1 MMITENP
8 IGLFDSGVGGT
19 TIWREITSLMPL
31 ENTLFLADSA
41 NAPYGIKSKE
51 QIIALSEKNTE
62 YLLEQNSKIIVV
74 ACNTATTNAIAH
86 LRSKYTVPFIGIE
99 PAIKP
104 AALQSRTKRVGV
116 LATRGTLSSELFI
129 KTSNDSVRKNGILLV
144 EQVGEGLVSL
154 IESGALESEETFRL
168 LQKYLQPML
177 LQGID
182 YLVLGCTHYPYLLP
196 QIRQIVPK
204 NIQIIDSGYAVA
216 KQTRN
221 VMAQHKLLQKE
232 NKHPQHRWITNG
244 NIEILGQ
251 FASENIRLE
260 QQFF

>member
-86 LRSKYTVPFIGIE
+86 LRSKYAVPFIGIE

-104 AALQSRTKRVGV
+104 LCFTESYQKSRGV
-116 LATRGTLSSELFI
+116 
-129 KTSNDSVRKNGILLV
+129 SNTWNIIQR
-144 EQVGEGLVSL
+144 
-154 IESGALESEETFRL
+154 
-168 LQKYLQPML
+168 
-177 LQGID
+177 
-182 YLVLGCTHYPYLLP
+182 
-196 QIRQIVPK
+196 IV
-204 NIQIIDSGYAVA
+204 Y
-216 KQTRN
+216 
-221 VMAQHKLLQKE
+221 E
-232 NKHPQHRWITNG
+232 NQ
-244 NIEILGQ
+244 
-251 FASENIRLE
+251 
-260 QQFF
+260 